1 MRRPVLIAVGVLLV
15 LLGVLWTLQGLNYV
29 GGSAMSGKTLWAIIG
44 PIVVI
49 VGAVLGWRG
58 LGSRGVG
65 SGPRPPA

>member
-1 MRRPVLIAVGVLLV
+1 MLIAIGVLLV
-15 LLGVLWTLQGLNYV
+15 LIGALWTLQGLNYV

-58 LGSRGVG
+58 LGKRGV
-65 SGPRPPA
+65 SNRPT